1 LGIANFVGTFGSLGK
16 WKTSIFANGTFAS
29 TFATQGPTF
38 GEPTKKKKKKQLLRK
53 CSKKNGLPNFLRVE
67 LVVDPTSK
75 ILAWCTTRFVPWLKV
90 GKTLKS

>member
-38 GEPTKKKKKKQLLRK
+38 GEPTKKKKKKTTI
-53 CSKKNGLPNFLRVE
+53 KKVFKEKWVTQFP
-67 LVVDPTSK
+67 
-75 ILAWCTTRFVPWLKV
+75 
-90 GKTLKS
+90 